1 MKKTLFLSFV
11 AGLLLSSTTLAYD
24 EQKDDGF
31 RNATMRNGQLA
42 AQSKLDSAILKRQQN
57 YFNEKRRTTAV
68 KNIKNQWLRH
78 TLSRSVANTDGVS
91 TYLNRSGSFIDYSG
105 TRTFA
110 GGGLTAP
117 NNSKRNFRTRA
128 YDYYINGGN
137 AGTDALKRDVVR
149 SSEHSPS
156 RRSYRA
162 YNSSAADIIASIRR
176 IQKSRNTSEKVA
188 TGEQKMTHRIG
199 DSQRNYLHP
208 YMFGTK

>member
-31 RNATMRNGQLA
+31 RNATLRNGQIA
-42 AQSKLDSAILKRQQN
+42 AESKLNTAILKRQQN
-57 YFNEKRRTTAV
+57 YFNEKRRTNAV
-68 KNIKNQWLRH
+68 KNTKNQWLRH
-78 TLSRSVANTDGVS
+78 TLSRAVANTDGVS
-91 TYLNRSGSFIDYSG
+91 TYLNRTGALKDYSG

-110 GGGLTAP
+110 DGVLTAP

-137 AGTDALKRDVVR
+137 AGTKALERDVVR
-149 SSEHSPS
+149 SSEHSPN
-156 RRSYRA
+156 RRTYRA
-162 YNSSAADIIASIRR
+162 YNSNAADIIASIRR
-176 IQKSRNTSEKVA
+176 IQKSRNTSEQVA
-188 TGEQKMTHRIG
+188 TGKQKMTHRSG
-199 DSQRNYLHP
+199 DSQRNYMHP